1 MQVLMG
7 GRLWRWAS
15 RVLPGVSGAGSG
27 VQAGNLY
34 QRSLAG
40 WDQVEAPN
48 PSRQGTELRTPV
60 SQNQGFAHSWMQMLR
75 RQLQGTSLVVQ
86 QLKVQASNAGV
97 QIRSLVWEIIS
108 HMSHGRAKV
117 FSTRWF
123 QVYFVLF
130 CFVFHLSALL
140 SSVLA
145 FLSGRFS
152 YEKQDGSHQFSYPQI
167 GQASSV
173 WLGSRPIFDSI
184 AEARD

>member
-1 MQVLMG
+1 
-7 GRLWRWAS
+7 
-15 RVLPGVSGAGSG
+15 
-27 VQAGNLY
+27 
-34 QRSLAG
+34 
-40 WDQVEAPN
+40 
-48 PSRQGTELRTPV
+48 
-60 SQNQGFAHSWMQMLR
+60 
-75 RQLQGTSLVVQ
+75 
-86 QLKVQASNAGV
+86 
-97 QIRSLVWEIIS
+97 
-108 HMSHGRAKV
+108 MSHGRAKI

-184 AEARD
+184 AEARDWPFESCVHLWRQEWVTATESQRFPKRKKVHVIPSRKRPLKTRQGKFSLSTVADAASALDQQSDRGGNSHTGFSFPEKRNFFFPKMNKASNYILKCLN